1 MNLKN
6 KNIIITGAGEGI
18 GKELALKLSL
28 HNNIILIG
36 RNIKKIEDLKN
47 KLNLNNHLTVQ
58 CDIAVKENLEK
69 AYNEIVNKYK
79 SIDILI
85 NNAGMSSAKKFNEY
99 TDEEIEKVLD
109 INIKGT
115 ILITKKF
122 IEHLKKSKGAIV
134 NIGSMFGEIAHPFYT
149 IYSSSKFAIK
159 GFSDALRRELNH
171 FKVKVFYVSP
181 RATKTQSLQQT
192 DDIGKFFKMNVDE
205 PEKVAKYIIKGINN
219 NQFTI
224 YPKSIERFFLFI
236 QKFFTK
242 LIDNNLSAISKKIYL
257 K

>member
-1 MNLKN
+1 MKLKN

-47 KLNLNNHLTVQ
+47 KLNPNNHLTIQ
-58 CDIAVKENLEK
+58 CDIAVKEDLEK
-69 AYNEIVNKYK
+69 AYNEIVNNYK

-85 NNAGMSSAKKFNEY
+85 NNAGISSAKKFNEY

-122 IEHLKKSKGAIV
+122 IEDLKKSKGAIV
-134 NIGSMFGEIAHPFYT
+134 NIGSMFGEIAHPCYT

>member
-47 KLNLNNHLTVQ
+47 KLNPNNHLTIQ
-58 CDIAVKENLEK
+58 CDIAVKEDLEK
-69 AYNEIVNKYK
+69 AYNEIVNNYK

-85 NNAGMSSAKKFNEY
+85 NNAGISSAKKFNEY

-115 ILITKKF
+115 ILFTKKF
-122 IEHLKKSKGAIV
+122 IEDLKNQK
-134 NIGSMFGEIAHPFYT
+134 
-149 IYSSSKFAIK
+149 
-159 GFSDALRRELNH
+159 EL
-171 FKVKVFYVSP
+171 
-181 RATKTQSLQQT
+181 L
-192 DDIGKFFKMNVDE
+192 
-205 PEKVAKYIIKGINN
+205 
-219 NQFTI
+219 
-224 YPKSIERFFLFI
+224 
-236 QKFFTK
+236 
-242 LIDNNLSAISKKIYL
+242 
-257 K
+257 

>member
-1 MNLKN
+1 MKLKN

-115 ILITKKF
+115 ILFTKKF
-122 IEHLKKSKGAIV
+122 IEDLKKSKGAIV
-134 NIGSMFGEIAHPFYT
+134 NIGSMFGEIAHPCYT

-192 DDIGKFFKMNVDE
+192 DDIGKFFKMNVDV
-205 PEKVAKYIIKGINN
+205 PKKVANYIIKGINN